1 MLRGV
6 SPAGEHYYPAFPYSS
21 YARMKPKRTSPTSM
35 PS

>member
-6 SPAGEHYYPAFPYSS
+6 SPAGQHFYPAFPYSS
-21 YARMKPKRTSPTSM
+21 YARMKPADSPTST